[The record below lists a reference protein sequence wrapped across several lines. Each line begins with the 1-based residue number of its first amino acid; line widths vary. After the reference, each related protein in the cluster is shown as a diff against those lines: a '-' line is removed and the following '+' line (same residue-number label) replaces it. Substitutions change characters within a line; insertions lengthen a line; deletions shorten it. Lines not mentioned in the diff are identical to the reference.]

1 MLQVLH
7 EVELGQE
14 QILREIIR
22 LHERMLRLEITK
34 EILLRLHECKEEIV
48 LHERKEGIVLHE
60 RKEEIALHVC
70 KEVLQVGREVR
81 QVQVEQEVQQVQV
94 EQEVQ
99 QVQVEDLLLVEGRV
113 QHERREEISFKK
125 DR

>member
-34 EILLRLHECKEEIV
+34 EILLRLHEY
-48 LHERKEGIVLHE
+48 
-60 RKEEIALHVC
+60 KEEIALHVC

-81 QVQVEQEVQQVQV
+81 QVQV